1 MGSGKSSLGSELAET
16 ISKKFIDLD
25 IYISEKEGMSIPD
38 IFQTKG
44 EIYFRKIEATYLLE
58 ILNSNTNFVLALG
71 GGTPCYGMNM
81 DNINKSPSTN
91 SIYLKASIPTLAN
104 RLESETDTRPLLK
117 SVKSKEELQQ
127 FIGKHLFERNSFY
140 SRANMVVSTDNK
152 TKKDILEELVFKLL

>member
-1 MGSGKSSLGSELAET
+1 L
-16 ISKKFIDLD
+16 
-25 IYISEKEGMSIPD
+25 SIPD

-58 ILNSNTNFVLALG
+58 ILNSNTNLVLALG

-91 SIYLKASIPTLAN
+91 SIYLKASIPTLVN
-104 RLESETDTRPLLK
+104 RLESEKDTRPLLK
-117 SVKSKEELQQ
+117 SVKSKEELQEY
-127 FIGKHLFERNSFY
+127 IGKHLFERNSYY